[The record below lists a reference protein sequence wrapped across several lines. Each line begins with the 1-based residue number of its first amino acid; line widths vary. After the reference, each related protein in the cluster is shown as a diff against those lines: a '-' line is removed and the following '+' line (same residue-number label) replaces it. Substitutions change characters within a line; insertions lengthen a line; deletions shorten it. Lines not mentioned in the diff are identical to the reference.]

1 MSIVNFFVM
10 HDFNFVHIFLL
21 QKLISPF
28 FSRRVCVGSLTE
40 KRRRR
45 LVPSVLRF
53 CNHVTVCLL
62 QVSLQDEVVSV
73 ILYYFGGRRFE
84 DWECYF
90 WRLQDISTPDF
101 FNLKVQPQTFHP
113 QIFQPWTLHLWF
125 FQPQKFMV
133 EMSLVEKFGLEA

>member
-1 MSIVNFFVM
+1 MIGWWKDVVSMLKFFVV
-10 HDFNFVHIFLL
+10 HNFNFIHIFFE
-21 QKLISPF
+21 KLNHSFF
-28 FSRRVCVGSLTE
+28 FSRRFCVGSLTE

-45 LVPSVLRF
+45 FVPSVLRF

-90 WRLQDISTPDF
+90 WRLQDISTPVFLAQGSTPDISSPHF
-101 FNLKVQPQTFHP
+101 STLNFSTVIYSTPKVN
-113 QIFQPWTLHLWF
+113 
-125 FQPQKFMV
+125 
-133 EMSLVEKFGLEA
+133 G